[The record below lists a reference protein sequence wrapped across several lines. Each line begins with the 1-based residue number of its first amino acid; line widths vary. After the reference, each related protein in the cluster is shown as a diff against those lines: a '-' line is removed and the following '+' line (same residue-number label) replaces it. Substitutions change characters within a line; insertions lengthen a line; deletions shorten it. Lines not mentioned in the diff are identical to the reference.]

1 MGSGAIRMSG
11 TLFRRPGGGPMA
23 RQLYLR
29 IASAFGL
36 VALAA
41 LFVGIDPFL
50 GVGATL
56 SSQTPAVSVNRTL
69 KGDRLPVAN
78 SAILD
83 VPDGQ
88 ARFAGQP
95 SGERRAQT
103 PFACDPAFSLIR
115 SPNSAA
121 ASANVYRRC
130 MA

>member
-1 MGSGAIRMSG
+1 
-11 TLFRRPGGGPMA
+11 MA

-29 IASAFGL
+29 IVSAFGL

-56 SSQTPAVSVNRTL
+56 SGQTPAVSVNRTL
-69 KGDRLPVAN
+69 KGDRLPIAN

-88 ARFAGQP
+88 ALLARQP
-95 SGERRAQT
+95 RIETRAQT

-115 SPNSAA
+115 SPNSPP

>member
-1 MGSGAIRMSG
+1 MG
-11 TLFRRPGGGPMA
+11 
-23 RQLYLR
+23 RQLYVR
-29 IASAFGL
+29 IVSALGL

-50 GVGATL
+50 SAGASL

-69 KGDRLPVAN
+69 KGDRLPTAN

-83 VPDGQ
+83 LPDGQ
-88 ARFAGQP
+88 ARFAQQP
-95 SGERRAQT
+95 STERRAQT

-115 SPNSAA
+115 SPNSAPA
-121 ASANVYRRC
+121 GANVYRRC

>member
-1 MGSGAIRMSG
+1 
-11 TLFRRPGGGPMA
+11 MA

-29 IASAFGL
+29 IVSALGL

-50 GVGATL
+50 SAGASL
-56 SSQTPAVSVNRTL
+56 SSQTPAVSVNRSL
-69 KGDRLPVAN
+69 KGDRLPTAN

-83 VPDGQ
+83 VPGGQ
-88 ARFAGQP
+88 ARFARQP
-95 SGERRAQT
+95 STEMRAQT

-115 SPNSAA
+115 SPHSPAP
-121 ASANVYRRC
+121 SANVYRRC

>member
-1 MGSGAIRMSG
+1 
-11 TLFRRPGGGPMA
+11 MA

-29 IASAFGL
+29 IVSAFGF

-50 GVGATL
+50 GVGASL

-69 KGDRLPVAN
+69 KGDRLPIAN

-88 ARFAGQP
+88 ARFARQP
-95 SGERRAQT
+95 STVTRAQT

-115 SPNSAA
+115 SPNSAPTV
-121 ASANVYRRC
+121 NVYRRC

>member
-1 MGSGAIRMSG
+1 
-11 TLFRRPGGGPMA
+11 MA

-29 IASAFGL
+29 IVSAFGL

-69 KGDRLPVAN
+69 KGDRLPVGN

-88 ARFAGQP
+88 ARFAQFG
-95 SGERRAQT
+95 SRLLGERLPPLHGLMTSRANR
-103 PFACDPAFSLIR
+103 FNLKRLPAFWWAMIFTGNRYSSRIK
-115 SPNSAA
+115 SGTGFFGTMP
-121 ASANVYRRC
+121 
-130 MA
+130 

>member
-1 MGSGAIRMSG
+1 
-11 TLFRRPGGGPMA
+11 MA

-29 IASAFGL
+29 IVSAFGL

-69 KGDRLPVAN
+69 KGDRLPIGN

-88 ARFAGQP
+88 ARLAGQP
-95 SGERRAQT
+95 SIQRMRAQT

-115 SPNSAA
+115 SPNSAPTA
-121 ASANVYRRC
+121 ANVYRRC

>member
-1 MGSGAIRMSG
+1 MV
-11 TLFRRPGGGPMA
+11 

-29 IASAFGL
+29 IVSALGL

-50 GVGATL
+50 SAGASL

-69 KGDRLPVAN
+69 KGDRLPIAN

-83 VPDGQ
+83 VPGP
-88 ARFAGQP
+88 ARFARQP
-95 SGERRAQT
+95 GTETRVQT

-115 SPNSAA
+115 SPGSPPITG
-121 ASANVYRRC
+121 NVYRRC

>member
-1 MGSGAIRMSG
+1 
-11 TLFRRPGGGPMA
+11 MA

-29 IASAFGL
+29 IVSAFGL

-50 GVGATL
+50 GVSATL
-56 SSQTPAVSVNRTL
+56 SSQTPTVSVNRTL
-69 KGDRLPVAN
+69 KGDRLPTAN

-88 ARFAGQP
+88 ARLARQP
-95 SGERRAQT
+95 SAETRAQT

-115 SPNSAA
+115 SPHSPP

>member
-1 MGSGAIRMSG
+1 MV
-11 TLFRRPGGGPMA
+11 

-29 IASAFGL
+29 IVSAFGL

-50 GVGATL
+50 SAGASLT
-56 SSQTPAVSVNRTL
+56 SQTLAVSVNRAL
-69 KGDRLPVAN
+69 KGDRLPIAN

-83 VPDGQ
+83 GPDRQ
-88 ARFAGQP
+88 ARFARQP
-95 SGERRAQT
+95 GIETRAQT

-115 SPNSAA
+115 SPNSPP

>member
-1 MGSGAIRMSG
+1 MV
-11 TLFRRPGGGPMA
+11 

-29 IASAFGL
+29 IVSALGF

-50 GVGATL
+50 SVGASL

-69 KGDRLPVAN
+69 KGDRLPISDSSV
-78 SAILD
+78 LD
-83 VPDGQ
+83 VPDGKAEFSQ
-88 ARFAGQP
+88 RP
-95 SGERRAQT
+95 SIETRAQT

-115 SPNSAA
+115 SPNSAS
-121 ASANVYRRC
+121 ASSVNVYRRC

>member
-11 TLFRRPGGGPMA
+11 TLFRRPGDGPMA

-29 IASAFGL
+29 IVSAFGL

-50 GVGATL
+50 GVSATL

>member
-1 MGSGAIRMSG
+1 
-11 TLFRRPGGGPMA
+11 MA

-29 IASAFGL
+29 IVSAFGL

-56 SSQTPAVSVNRTL
+56 SSQTPVVSVNRTL
-69 KGDRLPVAN
+69 KGDRLPTAN

-88 ARFAGQP
+88 ARFAQP
-95 SGERRAQT
+95 TAEKRAQT
-103 PFACDPAFSLIR
+103 PFACDPAVSLIR
-115 SPNSAA
+115 SPNSPPL
-121 ASANVYRRC
+121 SANVYRRC

>member
-1 MGSGAIRMSG
+1 
-11 TLFRRPGGGPMA
+11 MA

-29 IASAFGL
+29 IVSAFGF

-50 GVGATL
+50 GVGASL

-69 KGDRLPVAN
+69 KGDRLPISN

-83 VPDGQ
+83 VPDLRSGE
-88 ARFAGQP
+88 QP
-95 SGERRAQT
+95 SVQTRAQT
-103 PFACDPAFSLIR
+103 PFACDPAVSLIR
-115 SPNSAA
+115 SPNSPPP
-121 ASANVYRRC
+121 SGDVYRRC

>member
-1 MGSGAIRMSG
+1 MV
-11 TLFRRPGGGPMA
+11 

-29 IASAFGL
+29 IVSALGL
-36 VALAA
+36 IALAA

-50 GVGATL
+50 SAGASL

-69 KGDRLPVAN
+69 KGDRLPISN

-83 VPDGQ
+83 VPD
-88 ARFAGQP
+88 AR
-95 SGERRAQT
+95 SGEQTRAQT

-115 SPNSAA
+115 SPNSAPVSA
-121 ASANVYRRC
+121 ANVYRRC

>member
-1 MGSGAIRMSG
+1 V
-11 TLFRRPGGGPMA
+11 
-23 RQLYLR
+23 
-29 IASAFGL
+29 SALGL

-50 GVGATL
+50 SAGASL

-69 KGDRLPVAN
+69 KGDRLPAAN

-83 VPDGQ
+83 VAPGQ
-88 ARFAGQP
+88 ARFARQP
-95 SGERRAQT
+95 STEMQAQT

-115 SPNSAA
+115 SPHSPPP
-121 ASANVYRRC
+121 SANVYRRC

>member
-1 MGSGAIRMSG
+1 
-11 TLFRRPGGGPMA
+11 MA

-29 IASAFGL
+29 IVSAFGF

-50 GVGATL
+50 GVGASL
-56 SSQTPAVSVNRTL
+56 SSPTPAVSVNRTL
-69 KGDRLPVAN
+69 KGDRLPISN

-83 VPDGQ
+83 VPD
-88 ARFAGQP
+88 ARTGEQP
-95 SGERRAQT
+95 SIQTRAQT

-115 SPNSAA
+115 SPNSAPVSA
-121 ASANVYRRC
+121 ANVYRRC

>member
-1 MGSGAIRMSG
+1 
-11 TLFRRPGGGPMA
+11 MA

-29 IASAFGL
+29 IVSAFGF

-95 SGERRAQT
+95 SPERRAQT

-121 ASANVYRRC
+121 ASVNVYRRC

>member
-1 MGSGAIRMSG
+1 V
-11 TLFRRPGGGPMA
+11 
-23 RQLYLR
+23 
-29 IASAFGL
+29 SALGL
-36 VALAA
+36 VVLAA

-50 GVGATL
+50 GVGASL

-69 KGDRLPVAN
+69 KGDRLPTAN

-88 ARFAGQP
+88 TRFAGQP
-95 SGERRAQT
+95 STETRAQT

-115 SPNSAA
+115 SPDSPPAG
-121 ASANVYRRC
+121 ANVYRRC